1 MEAGNAG
8 ATCPRE
14 EDGMATTF
22 SASRLLVMVA
32 ILAAADASAGD
43 EGKGHSPAAAH
54 VVLGAN
60 ELHWTDAPPSLPRGA
75 RLAVIQGDPSA
86 AGGLVTVRLKMPKG
100 YTIPPHFHPTDE
112 AVTVLSGS
120 FGMGMG
126 DALDRSAAKVLAP
139 GGWGLMPRGEH
150 HFAIATAET
159 VVQVHM
165 VGPFEITYVNP
176 EDDPRLRA
184 SK

>member
-1 MEAGNAG
+1 
-8 ATCPRE
+8 
-14 EDGMATTF
+14 MASTF
-22 SASRLLVMVA
+22 GASRMLVTLA

-43 EGKGHSPAAAH
+43 EGKGHAPEAAH
-54 VVLGAN
+54 VVLGAK

-75 RLAVIQGDPSA
+75 KLAVIQGDPSV
-86 AGGLVTVRLKMPKG
+86 AGKLVTVRLRMPRG
-100 YTIPPHFHPTDE
+100 YAIPPHFHPTDE

-120 FGMGMG
+120 FSMGMG
-126 DALDRSAAKVLAP
+126 DTLDRSVAKVLGP

-150 HFAIATAET
+150 HFAVANAET

-165 VGPFEITYVNP
+165 VGPFAITYVNP
-176 EDDPRLRA
+176 KDDPRLRA